1 MPKMN
6 IDTEFMRS
14 LDSQYRE
21 STGLRERRYYS
32 IFYSL
37 VEPSKI
43 LILGFNPGG
52 DPATWSESAL
62 ASRSFYENRE
72 HEYVD
77 TDFPTSVGM
86 RDFLLGSGIVETVEE
101 IRDIPKINLIF
112 RRSRNMNELPI
123 TPRQAVLEAQPY
135 IEKIIQRVSPELIIC
150 EGKSTLDKFEAFYCG
165 KTDQEV
171 DGQTVLT
178 PNGRHNALIYRADR
192 ATVKCIEKPCILVGI
207 GHPSKYSSR
216 SEWQSVLDN
225 TRNLLS

>member
-1 MPKMN
+1 MN
-6 IDTEFMRS
+6 IATDFMRS

-37 VEPSKI
+37 VEPSKT
-43 LILGFNPGG
+43 LIIGFNPGG
-52 DPATWSESAL
+52 DPATWNESAL

-86 RDFLLGSGIVETVEE
+86 RDFLLGSGIVATVEE
-101 IRDIPKINLIF
+101 IRDIPKINLIY

-123 TPRQAVLEAQPY
+123 TPRQAVLEAHPY
-135 IEKIIQRVSPELIIC
+135 VEKIIQRVSPELIIC

-171 DGQTVLT
+171 DGQTVFT

-192 ATVKCIEKPCILVGI
+192 ATVKCLEKPCILVGI